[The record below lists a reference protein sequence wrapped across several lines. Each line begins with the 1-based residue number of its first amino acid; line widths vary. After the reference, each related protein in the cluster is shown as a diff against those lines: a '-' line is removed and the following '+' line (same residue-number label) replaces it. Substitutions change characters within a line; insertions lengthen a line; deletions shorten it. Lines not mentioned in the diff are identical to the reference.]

1 MIEEKVKKRGWIKN
15 VAIIFL
21 SVLLVL
27 TFFSNTIMNHSLPE
41 VSAQY
46 VTSGTINA
54 KIRGSGTVA
63 ANQSY
68 DVVLKQTREVEQVLV
83 KVGDEVQIGDVLFV
97 LADSDSQELTEAE
110 TSLETMQL
118 DYQKGL
124 INLANTDYAKENRDI
139 TRAQEKLNQ
148 SIAERDACEFI
159 PQELVDAKQYLKI
172 AKDEQRQYEN
182 EVSKLETSLSDLQDA
197 YSEAVSDRD
206 KYQSEE
212 SSLEADIKNYQDQL
226 DALTNGAGVEELER
240 KVRDLEQDLAAAEQA
255 LAEDQQIYGSD
266 YSALRTAA
274 INALQAEG
282 TEATEENIKIKMGV
296 LVKTSATEEQK
307 TAYETLTKDQAS
319 VDDLKQQLT
328 DAKKDLENA
337 QGGGGNVDEQKKK
350 LEQKI
355 KNAKSDLSE
364 TRDDLEKAERRVN
377 NYERNV
383 NSVKST
389 LTSKQNQLKNRQQ
402 LVEDWQA
409 EVTDLEAQETEY
421 NTLVDE
427 VEANQTALEDLVY
440 ALQDTQETDQKE
452 QQIAQLDLQ
461 AQARSIAR
469 QRELVEEL
477 RADSVGKE
485 VKSNVAG
492 TVSTVNATA
501 GNSAAA
507 NEPMAQIVVN
517 DQGYSLSIPVTLEQ
531 SKKVAVGDTAEITNY
546 YWGNDIQATLSAIKS
561 DPSNPGR
568 GKLLEFKITGEVDA
582 GTNLTLSIGQKS
594 QSYDALVPRSAVR
607 SDSNGDFVLV
617 ITAKSTP
624 LGNRYIATRVDVKT
638 LATDDTMAAVSGVTS
653 NDFVITNSS
662 KPIETGMQ
670 VRIADN

>member
-54 KIRGSGTVA
+54 KIRGSGTVT

-68 DVVLKQTREVEQVLV
+68 DVVLKQTREVEQVLI
-83 KVGDEVQIGDVLFV
+83 KVGDEVQVGDVLFV

-139 TRAQEKLNQ
+139 TRAQEKLNK
-148 SIAERDACEFI
+148 SIEERDACEFVE
-159 PQELVDAKQYLKI
+159 QELIDAKQYLKL
-172 AKDEQRQYEN
+172 AKEEQREYEN
-182 EVSKLETSLSDLQDA
+182 EVSKLETALTDLQET

-206 KYQSEE
+206 KYQSEVT
-212 SSLEADIKNYQDQL
+212 SLEADIKNYQDQL
-226 DALTNGAGVEELER
+226 DSLTNGAGVEELER
-240 KVRDLEQDLAAAEQA
+240 KVRDLEQDLAAAKQV
-255 LAEDQQIYGSD
+255 LAEDQQIYGAD
-266 YSALRTAA
+266 YSSLQQDAKAALE
-274 INALQAEG
+274 AEG
-282 TEATEENIKIKMGV
+282 AATTEENIKVKMGV
-296 LVKTSATEEQK
+296 LVKTTASEEQK
-307 TAYETLTKDQAS
+307 KAYEVLTKDLSS
-319 VDDLKQQLT
+319 VDDLNQQLA
-328 DAKKDLENA
+328 DAKKDLEAA
-337 QGGGGNVDEQKKK
+337 QGGGGSLEEQRAN
-350 LEQKI
+350 LEKKI
-355 KNAKSDLSE
+355 KNAKSDLSDA
-364 TRDDLEKAERRVN
+364 RDELKKAERRVE
-377 NYERNV
+377 NYDRNV
-383 NSVKST
+383 ST
-389 LTSKQNQLKNRQQ
+389 TKASLTTAQNQLKNRQQ
-402 LVEDWQA
+402 LVEDWQT

-421 NTLVDE
+421 DTLVNE
-427 VEANQTALEDLVY
+427 VETNQTALEDLVY
-440 ALQDTQETDQKE
+440 ALQDTKETDQKE

-461 AQARSIAR
+461 AQARAIQR

-477 RADSVGKE
+477 RTDAVGKE
-485 VKSNVAG
+485 VKSNVSG
-492 TVSTVNATA
+492 TVSSVTATA

-507 NEPMAQIVVN
+507 NEAMAQIVVEN
-517 DQGYSLSIPVTLEQ
+517 QGYSLSIPVTLEQ
-531 SKKVAVGDTAEITNY
+531 SKKVAVGDPAEITNA
-546 YWGNDIQATLSAIKS
+546 YWGSDMQATLSSIKS
-561 DPSNPGR
+561 DPSNPGK
-568 GKLLEFKITGEVDA
+568 GKLLEFKITGEVDP

-624 LGNRYIATRVDVKT
+624 LGNRYMATRVDVKT
-638 LATDDTMAAVSGVTS
+638 LATDDTMAAVSGLS
-653 NDFVITNSS
+653 NNDFVITNSS

>member
-54 KIRGSGTVA
+54 KIRGSGTVT

-68 DVVLKQTREVEQVLV
+68 DVVLKQTREVEQVLI
-83 KVGDEVQIGDVLFV
+83 KAGDEVKVGDVLFV

-139 TRAQEKLNQ
+139 ARAQEKLNK
-148 SIAERDACEFI
+148 SIEERDACEFVE
-159 PQELVDAKQYLKI
+159 QELIDAKQYLKI
-172 AKDEQRQYEN
+172 AKDEQRSYED
-182 EVSKLETSLSDLQDA
+182 EVSKLETALTDLQEN

-206 KYQSEE
+206 KYQSEV
-212 SSLEADIKNYQDQL
+212 SSLEADIKSYQDQL
-226 DALTNGAGVEELER
+226 DSLTNGSGLEELER
-240 KVRDLEQDLAAAEQA
+240 KVRDLEQDLTAAKQV
-255 LAEDQQIYGSD
+255 LAEDQQIYGAD
-266 YSALRTAA
+266 YSSLQQDAKAALE
-274 INALQAEG
+274 AEG
-282 TEATEENIKIKMGV
+282 AATTEENIKVKMGV
-296 LVKTSATEEQK
+296 LVKTTASEEQK
-307 TAYETLTKDQAS
+307 KAYEVLTADQTS
-319 VDDLKQQLT
+319 VDDLSQQLT

-337 QGGGGNVDEQKKK
+337 QGGGSQEEQRKDLEKK
-350 LEQKI
+350 I
-355 KNAKSDLSE
+355 RNARSDLSDA
-364 TRDDLEKAERRVN
+364 RDDLEKAERRVN
-377 NYERNV
+377 NYDRNV
-383 NSVKST
+383 NTAKSS
-389 LTSKQNQLKNRQQ
+389 LTAAQNQLKNRQQ
-402 LVEDWQA
+402 LVEDWQT
-409 EVTDLEAQETEY
+409 EVTELEAQETEY
-421 NTLVDE
+421 DTLVNA
-427 VEANQTALEDLVY
+427 VETNQTALEDLVY
-440 ALQDTQETDQKE
+440 ALQDTKETDQKE
-452 QQIAQLDLQ
+452 QQIARLDLQ
-461 AQARSIAR
+461 AQARSIQR

-477 RADSVGKE
+477 RADAVGKE
-485 VKSNVAG
+485 VKSNVSG
-492 TVSTVNATA
+492 TVSSVTAAA

-507 NEPMAQIVVN
+507 NEAMAQIVVE

-531 SKKVAVGDTAEITNY
+531 SKKVAVGDPAEITNA
-546 YWGNDIQATLSAIKS
+546 YWESDMQATLSSIKS
-561 DPSNPGR
+561 DPSNPGQ
-568 GKLLEFKITGEVDA
+568 GKLLEFKITGEVDP

-638 LATDDTMAAVSGVTS
+638 LATDDTMAAVSGLS
-653 NDFVITNSS
+653 NSDFVITNSS